1 MNAIVVGYDGSQGAE
16 RALARAADIAEAFS
30 APLAVV
36 CVETASVPTPMS
48 EPVGPVLIPGGASGP
63 VPAVPFPGGQAP
75 ERGPQQ
81 PEEVA
86 RRHLEHARTA
96 LAGRKVQAEYVAEVG
111 DAADRLLDV
120 AEQHDADLIV
130 VGSREHGFLD
140 RLLGSTVDETLARR
154 AGRDVMLVH

>member
-16 RALARAADIAEAFS
+16 RALARAADIAEAFG
-30 APLAVV
+30 APLVVV
-36 CVETASVPTPMS
+36 CVETTSVPTPMS

-63 VPAVPFPGGQAP
+63 VPAVPFPESQAP
-75 ERGPQQ
+75 ARVPQ
-81 PEEVA
+81 PEELA
-86 RRHLEHARTA
+86 RRHLEHARTG
-96 LAGRKVQAEYVAEVG
+96 LAGRKVQAEYIAEVG
-111 DAADRLLDV
+111 NAADRLLDV